1 MGVLL
6 VLEYHPTKKSLQKGP
21 KNKIL
26 RAFTRE
32 KKAREFK
39 IRTFPV
45 IQDVNSYKIC
55 TFLLCFKLIKVLK
68 CGPFY
73 PHNIKGS
80 LNVDRLWT
88 LVT

>member
-39 IRTFPV
+39 IWTILF
-45 IQDVNSYKIC
+45 S
-55 TFLLCFKLIKVLK
+55 FKLIKALK

-73 PHNIKGS
+73 PCNIKGPWNWDPFS
-80 LNVDRLWT
+80 HATQSVLI
-88 LVT
+88 